1 MLAKMI
7 TVVVFA
13 AAVGAVLLGLRQ
25 QRLQLMHEMAR
36 MHAQMNRNRQDTWDL
51 QVKIAEKTQP
61 TELREAIARLN
72 LELEPIT
79 PSDPN
84 STWPSAV
91 AGVDRARD

>member
-36 MHAQMNRNRQDTWDL
+36 MHTQMNHSRQDTWDL
-51 QVKIAEKTQP
+51 QVKIAERTQP

-79 PSDPN
+79 PSDPAT
-84 STWPSAV
+84 SWPSTV
-91 AGVDRARD
+91 AGVDSGRN

>member
-25 QRLQLMHEMAR
+25 QRLQLMHEMTR
-36 MHAQMNRNRQDTWDL
+36 MHAQMNGSRQDTWDL
-51 QVKIAEKTQP
+51 QVKIAERTQP
-61 TELREAIARLN
+61 TELREAITRLN

-79 PSDPN
+79 PADPGAG
-84 STWPSAV
+84 WPGAV
-91 AGVDRARD
+91 AEAPLVRD

>member
-36 MHAQMNRNRQDTWDL
+36 THAQMNRSRQDTWNL
-51 QVKIAEKTQP
+51 QVEIAEKTQP
-61 TELREAIARLN
+61 TELREAIDRLN

-79 PSDPN
+79 PTDPQAG
-84 STWPSAV
+84 WFGAV
-91 AGVDRARD
+91 AEADRGGR